1 MNDRHISD
9 ERLIELC
16 LTGPTSTEQAHLAI
30 CARCEARRVEI
41 VNILAELDDAATQN
55 AGVAFPDSR
64 LEKQH
69 AQILQRVEDD
79 GRPARVVS
87 FPAQNP
93 GSMVMTTSRPRM
105 RWAAAVAAAAFA
117 AGVITGQW
125 THRLTDRDL
134 PRSRI
139 VANETD
145 QTALRVVPTTFSD
158 DEFLEQIEVAA
169 SRNGPAALRPLDAMT
184 PRAWEVR

>member
-1 MNDRHISD
+1 
-9 ERLIELC
+9 
-16 LTGPTSTEQAHLAI
+16 
-30 CARCEARRVEI
+30 
-41 VNILAELDDAATQN
+41 
-55 AGVAFPDSR
+55 
-64 LEKQH
+64 
-69 AQILQRVEDD
+69 
-79 GRPARVVS
+79 
-87 FPAQNP
+87 
-93 GSMVMTTSRPRM
+93 M

-134 PRSRI
+134 PGSRI

-145 QTALRVVPTTFSD
+145 QTSLRVVPTTFSD